1 MVRINIQFSSF
12 ETVSVLKANVEEK
25 IKSITFDESL
35 GYLLI
40 FSKEISIGEE
50 SGLKTY
56 KLRIFDINLRQ
67 TIYKS

>member
-25 IKSITFDESL
+25 IKSITFDDSL

-56 KLRIFDINLRQ
+56 NLRIFDINLRQ